1 MRQTLI
7 CLVTAVTITSAAFV
21 AVSTSRDAA
30 DELTPARGVVF
41 HDANGNGQ
49 RDAGEK
55 GLADVRVS
63 NGVNIVKTDAE
74 GKYEIGVDD
83 D

>member
-30 DELTPARGVVF
+30 AELTPARGVVF

-49 RDAGEK
+49 RDAG
-55 GLADVRVS
+55 
-63 NGVNIVKTDAE
+63 
-74 GKYEIGVDD
+74 
-83 D
+83 